1 MRAILFASTL
11 LLLTF
16 PGQVSAESPET
27 SEKMTIEKAVAEDR
41 EHNLELMA
49 ERGRLPIAEARL
61 LTAGL
66 RPNPTLSFTADH
78 LDLLGTHFSETNG
91 AGPGELAVG
100 TEFTW
105 ELAGKRHHRLTVA
118 AKERTI
124 DEWEINDFL
133 RRLTF
138 EVQSAFLDVM
148 VAQEN
153 LKVSQE
159 NQAQMAR
166 IAEINAARVAA
177 GDLSEVESMRSLV
190 AVRQLENF
198 VNQAELELKN
208 ARNRLHLLM
217 GRTDSESYPQIVGD
231 FRNDPHLIPAEEVR
245 RLALAQRP
253 DLRAASVEEERAAAD
268 VLLQKANRRA
278 DLTLGAEYRRQQGI
292 NGAGNS
298 LGVSVS
304 VPLPFFNR
312 NQGELARAHGERNR
326 ATLRTAAL
334 RASILAEVRTAL
346 DQLDSARR
354 QLERIESNML
364 KQVREVR
371 DVTQYAYQRGEAD
384 FLE

>member
-1 MRAILFASTL
+1 
-11 LLLTF
+11 
-16 PGQVSAESPET
+16 
-27 SEKMTIEKAVAEDR
+27 
-41 EHNLELMA
+41 
-49 ERGRLPIAEARL
+49 
-61 LTAGL
+61 
-66 RPNPTLSFTADH
+66 
-78 LDLLGTHFSETNG
+78 
-91 AGPGELAVG
+91 
-100 TEFTW
+100 
-105 ELAGKRHHRLTVA
+105 
-118 AKERTI
+118 
-124 DEWEINDFL
+124 
-133 RRLTF
+133 
-138 EVQSAFLDVM
+138 
-148 VAQEN
+148 
-153 LKVSQE
+153 
-159 NQAQMAR
+159 
-166 IAEINAARVAA
+166 
-177 GDLSEVESMRSLV
+177 MRSLV

-384 FLE
+384 FLELLDAERAYTETMQSYTLARAEYGRALYRIDAITGKDGKQ